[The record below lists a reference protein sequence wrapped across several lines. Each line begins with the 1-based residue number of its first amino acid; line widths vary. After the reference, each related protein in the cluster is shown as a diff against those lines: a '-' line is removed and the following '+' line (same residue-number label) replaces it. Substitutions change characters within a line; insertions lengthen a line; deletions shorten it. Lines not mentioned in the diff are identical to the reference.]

1 MSKQDYLI
9 AENEVFPETGE
20 DENLNY
26 YEGEALNYTYPSDRI
41 DFTETESVSSYDS
54 DLEDDEDVA
63 TESMTPV
70 KLTIQKKLTPFVGYK
85 DIMKETS
92 ETQDV
97 YNSRT
102 KIYDLIFKMVKRNSL
117 NFITLEEIDMFSRI
131 INNQI
136 WYDMHYFKDVEEKA
150 NLLWE
155 TIESKMNL

>member
-1 MSKQDYLI
+1 MSRQDYLI

-20 DENLNY
+20 DENLDY
-26 YEGEALNYTYPSDRI
+26 YEREALNYTYPSDRI
-41 DFTETESVSSYDS
+41 DFNETESVSSYDS
-54 DLEDDEDVA
+54 DLEDDEDIA

-85 DIMKETS
+85 DIMKESS

-97 YNSRT
+97 YTSRT
-102 KIYDLIFKMVKRNSL
+102 KIYDQIFKTVERNSL
-117 NFITLEEIDMFSRI
+117 SFITLEEIDMFSRV

-150 NLLWE
+150 NLLLGS
-155 TIESKMNL
+155 IGK